1 MISIGSPVLVA
12 LAQPCLGAFIGYFTN
27 KVAIRMLFRPLR
39 PWHVLGWRLP
49 LTPGIIPAKRH
60 ELAASIGDMVGR
72 RLLTSEEIGR
82 ALSRESFQEHLGG
95 VIARRLDSFFQK
107 NLPAPRDVLRL
118 EGSVLQALQERLVR
132 ELEEAVC
139 RFLAGGQAE
148 EGLARW
154 LRAAEEQSGAEE
166 GGTLRHLGRFL
177 LELLL
182 DGSEARMSAALRQML
197 SQAGAAGRSL
207 RDCLPE
213 ALVLQLH
220 ALIEEQTPG
229 ILERIGQQLLS
240 AELRPTLLA
249 ALLGAVHQLLES
261 LGPMGAMARGFF
273 EEETFSRKINDY
285 LDTHSER
292 ISAWLASPE
301 LRQGASRVLRESADA
316 LLDRPVAE
324 LLATMEPAQVDALCS
339 VLGERFVAAL
349 RSEAVAERLA
359 LALGEMLQGLLAIRP
374 KAEKGLG
381 NTLVQSPQGRAFVGA
396 AVAALVE
403 KILSRPL
410 GRLDTWLPAA
420 VRDLAARH
428 LLQVVNRLFL
438 QELPG
443 VMQALNLRELVK
455 DKVDSLDLLQL
466 ERLLLDIMEEQFKY
480 INLFGALLGFLIGLV
495 NLLFFRLA

>member
-1 MISIGSPVLVA
+1 MISVNSPVLLA
-12 LAQPCLGAFIGYFTN
+12 LAQPCLGAFIGYLTN
-27 KVAIRMLFRPLR
+27 KIAIRMLFRPLR
-39 PWHVLGWRLP
+39 PWYVLGRRLP
-49 LTPGIIPAKRH
+49 LTPGIIPSRRH
-60 ELAASIGDMVGR
+60 ELAASIGDMVDR

-82 ALSRESFQEHLGG
+82 ALSREGFQEHLGDL
-95 VIARRLDSFFQK
+95 IARRLDSFFQED
-107 NLPAPRDVLRL
+107 LPAPGAIFPL
-118 EGSVLQALQERLVR
+118 EGTVFQALQAGLGR
-132 ELEEAVC
+132 ELEEAIC

-148 EGLARW
+148 EYLARW
-154 LRAAEEQSGAEE
+154 LQAAEDQSGAGE
-166 GGTLRHLGRFL
+166 GAALRRLGRFL

-182 DGSEARMSAALRQML
+182 NGSEARMAAALRQML

-213 ALVLQLH
+213 ALVLRLH
-220 ALIEEQTPG
+220 ALIDKQTPL
-229 ILERIGQQLLS
+229 ILERVGRQLLS

-273 EEETFSRKINDY
+273 EEDTFSRRINDY
-285 LDTHSER
+285 LNTHSDK
-292 ISAWLASPE
+292 ISAWLAGPE
-301 LRQGASRVLRESADA
+301 LRQGASRVLRESADT

-324 LLATMEPAQVDALCS
+324 LLATMEPAQVDALCA

-349 RSEAVAERLA
+349 QSEAVAEPLA
-359 LALGEMLQGLLAIRP
+359 LALGEMLQGVLAAASEGRQ
-374 KAEKGLG
+374 GLG
-381 NTLVQSPQGRAFVGA
+381 SALVQSPQGRAFVGA
-396 AVAALVE
+396 AVAAFVE
-403 KILSRPL
+403 KLLTRPL
-410 GRLDTWLPAA
+410 GRLDAWLPKA
-420 VRDLAARH
+420 VQSLMATH
-428 LLQVVNRLFL
+428 LLHVVNRFFL

-466 ERLLLDIMEEQFKY
+466 ERLLLDIMEEQFRY